1 MLSLRSA
8 SRLRRRTLLAA
19 AGAICLLAVVGV
31 WSAVSSR
38 APAAPAAP
46 HETAA
51 NAQATGSTAAGMRV
65 AIQPESGDLVPPSP
79 EQAAELDALA
89 GTSKATEPPRVQVLP
104 DGTILVDTR
113 GRLESYSVARIG
125 ADGRI
130 ETDCASSADAA
141 KRFLNRQ
148 PATPQPGQEVR

>member
-8 SRLRRRTLLAA
+8 SRLRLRTLVAA

-38 APAAPAAP
+38 APAAPAAQP
-46 HETAA
+46 ETAA

-89 GTSKATEPPRVQVLP
+89 GVPKASGPPQVEILP
-104 DGTILVDTR
+104 NGTLLVHTN
-113 GRLESYSVARIG
+113 GNCESYSVARIG
-125 ADGRI
+125 AGGRI
-130 ETDCASSADAA
+130 ETHCAQDADAA
-141 KRFLNRQ
+141 RRFLQNAPVQ
-148 PATPQPGQEVR
+148 PTQEVR

>member
-19 AGAICLLAVVGV
+19 GAICLLAVAGV

-38 APAAPAAP
+38 APAAPAAQP
-46 HETAA
+46 ETAA
-51 NAQATGSTAAGMRV
+51 NAQATGATAAGMRV

-89 GTSKATEPPRVQVLP
+89 GTPKATEPPRVEVLP
-104 DGTILVDTR
+104 DGTVLVDTR

-130 ETDCASSADAA
+130 ETGCTPDVDAA
-141 KRFLNRQ
+141 KRFLNGQ
-148 PATPQPGQEVR
+148 PAIPQPKQEVR